1 MKRMTLKT
9 MTRSGIPDVN
19 KIVYSKDEFDKMV
32 KNINGVQIK
41 LTTGSFYNKD
51 YIKNYQDFIKD
62 LYLDI
67 PNILGDVVEIKD
79 GEISVDIYDDKLDV
93 LKDAIN
99 KGFKPGMRYIGNVN
113 VSKRGNDNIATVTD
127 MKLICYD
134 MVIDKEV

>member
-1 MKRMTLKT
+1 MVRMTLKT
-9 MTRSGIPDVN
+9 MSRSGIPNVN
-19 KIVYSKDEFDKMV
+19 NIVYSKDEFDKMV
-32 KNINGVQIK
+32 KNINGAQIK
-41 LTTGSFYNKD
+41 LTTGSFYDKD
-51 YIKNYQDFIKD
+51 YIKNCQDFIKD

-67 PNILGDVVEIKD
+67 PNILGEVVEIKD

-99 KGFKPGMRYIGNVN
+99 KGFKPGMRYIGNV
-113 VSKRGNDNIATVTD
+113 SKRDNDNISTVTD

>member
-9 MTRSGIPDVN
+9 MSRSGIPNVN
-19 KIVYSKDEFDKMV
+19 NIVYSKDEFDKMV
-32 KNINGVQIK
+32 KNINGTQIK
-41 LTTGSFYNKD
+41 LTTGSFYDKD
-51 YIKNYQDFIKD
+51 YIKNCQDFVRD

-67 PNILGDVVEIKD
+67 PNILGEVVEIKD

-99 KGFKPGMRYIGNVN
+99 KGFKPGMRYLGN
-113 VSKRGNDNIATVTD
+113 VSKRDNDNILTVTD

-134 MVIDKEV
+134 MVTDKDEL

>member
-1 MKRMTLKT
+1 MERMTLKT
-9 MTRSGIPDVN
+9 MPRSGIPNVN

-51 YIKNYQDFIKD
+51 YIKNCQDFIKD

-79 GEISVDIYDDKLDV
+79 GEISVDIYDDKLDI
-93 LKDAIN
+93 LNDAIN
-99 KGFKPGMRYIGNVN
+99 KGFKPGMRYIGNV
-113 VSKRGNDNIATVTD
+113 SKRDNDNIATVTD

-134 MVIDKEV
+134 MVTDKDV

>member
-1 MKRMTLKT
+1 MKRMILKT
-9 MTRSGIPDVN
+9 MSRSRIPNVN

-32 KNINGVQIK
+32 KNINGIQIK
-41 LTTGSFYNKD
+41 LTTGSFYDKD
-51 YIKNYQDFIKD
+51 YIKD

-67 PNILGDVVEIKD
+67 PNILGEVVEIKD

-99 KGFKPGMRYIGNVN
+99 KGFKPGMRYIGNV
-113 VSKRGNDNIATVTD
+113 SKRDNDNIATVTD

-134 MVIDKEV
+134 MVIDKEI

>member
-1 MKRMTLKT
+1 MKRMILKT
-9 MTRSGIPDVN
+9 MSRSGIPNVN

-32 KNINGVQIK
+32 KNINGMQIK

-51 YIKNYQDFIKD
+51 YMKNCQDFTFKD

-79 GEISVDIYDDKLDV
+79 GEISVDIYDDKLDIF
-93 LKDAIN
+93 KDAVN
-99 KGFKPGMRYIGNVN
+99 KGFKPGMRYIGNV
-113 VSKRGNDNIATVTD
+113 SKRDNDNIATVTD